1 MKPFLNHKTYF
12 TKEEYLKNVQFPYTL
27 HLLGAGT
34 GAAYFWLRLHGTKI
48 HAATCGSGSPAL
60 LKTVENYK
68 TGYSSW
74 TPKKRKI
81 IDVS

>member
-34 GAAYFWLRLHGTKI
+34 GAAYFWLPI
-48 HAATCGSGSPAL
+48 YFGSGSMGPKYMRLLAAPA
-60 LKTVENYK
+60 
-68 TGYSSW
+68 
-74 TPKKRKI
+74 PQPC
-81 IDVS
+81 